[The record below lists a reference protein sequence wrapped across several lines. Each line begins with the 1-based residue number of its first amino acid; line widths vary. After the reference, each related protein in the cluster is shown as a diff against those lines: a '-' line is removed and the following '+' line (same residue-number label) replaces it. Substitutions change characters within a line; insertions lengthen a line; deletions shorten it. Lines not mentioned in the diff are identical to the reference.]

1 MVKTVPQ
8 AYRVLYD
15 RVERAKHIPAARR
28 FVNRYTAANLRRL
41 VEERKPDLV
50 VCTHAFPCGVMSE
63 FKRQFAPALPVVGIV
78 TDFVV
83 HPFWVYPNIDVY
95 AVATP
100 EMQAMLESRG
110 VAADRVLLSGIPVD
124 RRFGEPRLARDALR
138 AELGLPRDKRIV
150 LIMGGGVGIGPLENM
165 MHALGS
171 VDLPLAAAVVVGRNR
186 ALERRVTAAAEHT
199 AYPLRVFGFV
209 DNVFDFMH
217 ASDVLL
223 TKSGGL
229 TASEALAARVPMVL
243 VRPLPGPEERNTSYL
258 VAHSAAVHARG
269 DAQVA
274 EAVRDVLD
282 SVEHRAALLANVDA
296 LRRPLAADRV
306 AERICALLDA
316 R

>member
-1 MVKTVPQ
+1 
-8 AYRVLYD
+8 
-15 RVERAKHIPAARR
+15 
-28 FVNRYTAANLRRL
+28 
-41 VEERKPDLV
+41 
-50 VCTHAFPCGVMSE
+50 
-63 FKRQFAPALPVVGIV
+63 
-78 TDFVV
+78 
-83 HPFWVYPNIDVY
+83 VYPNIDAY

-110 VAADRVLLSGIPVD
+110 VATDRVLLSGIPVD
-124 RRFGEPRLARDALR
+124 RRFATPRAARDVLR

-171 VDLPLAAAVVVGRNR
+171 VDLPIAAAVVVGRNR
-186 ALERRVTAAAEHT
+186 ALEGRVTAAAERT

-258 VAHSAAVHARG
+258 VAHRAAVHARG

-274 EAVRDVLD
+274 EAVRDVLG
-282 SVEHRAALLANVDA
+282 SAEHRAALLANVDA
-296 LRRPLAADRV
+296 LRRPLAAERV